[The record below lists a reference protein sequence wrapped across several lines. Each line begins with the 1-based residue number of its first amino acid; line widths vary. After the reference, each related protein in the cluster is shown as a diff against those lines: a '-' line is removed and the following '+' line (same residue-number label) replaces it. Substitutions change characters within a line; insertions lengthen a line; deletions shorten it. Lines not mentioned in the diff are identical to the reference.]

1 MSPLRHPSADFPS
14 EMTRSYPSASARIR
28 GLDHWG
34 NKSNPAFTRRAAG
47 CHPSGVGTSVSDAPR
62 AAVRR
67 HLPGRG
73 ANPGNYPNAISLPP

>member
-34 NKSNPAFTRRAAG
+34 NKIKPGVHTPG
-47 CHPSGVGTSVSDAPR
+47 CRMSPLWGWDER
-62 AAVRR
+62 
-67 HLPGRG
+67 
-73 ANPGNYPNAISLPP
+73 I